1 MKPTVSRGRLIFMTA
16 VALLI
21 VERLTIAGLALANF
35 SHPLFNWTSVILPL
49 THIAVVVFLVYTS
62 DVLIYWLVIMWGII
76 TTGHFSWLLLGEWRK
91 IIAKEKTVE
100 LSRLLVDNWQIVALI
115 IFHLTLT
122 LLFLLPVVR
131 TYLAYQRSKQDFEE
145 TPAVVESAQDVET
158 KKI

>member
-1 MKPTVSRGRLIFMTA
+1 MTPTVSRGRLIFLTA
-16 VALLI
+16 VVLLI
-21 VERLTIAGLALANF
+21 LERLLISGLALANY

-91 IIAKEKTVE
+91 IIAKDKTVE
-100 LSRLLVDNWQIVALI
+100 LSNFLMHNWQFVALI
-115 IFHLTLT
+115 TFHLLMTV
-122 LLFLLPVVR
+122 LFLLPAVR
-131 TYLAYQRSKQDFEE
+131 AYLAFERSLQDFEE
-145 TPAVVESAQDVET
+145 APAVVSAENVET